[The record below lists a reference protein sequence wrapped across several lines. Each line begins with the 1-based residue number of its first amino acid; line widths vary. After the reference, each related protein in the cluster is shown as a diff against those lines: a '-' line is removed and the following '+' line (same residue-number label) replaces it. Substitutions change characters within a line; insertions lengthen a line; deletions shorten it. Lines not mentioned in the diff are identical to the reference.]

1 MSFGEGDGD
10 RQKSYR
16 SLQGISVLLF
26 AYPHFIVGKRFAYPH
41 FIVGYGVL
49 SP

>member
-16 SLQGISVLLF
+16 SLQGISVLL
-26 AYPHFIVGKRFAYPH
+26 
-41 FIVGYGVL
+41 IVGYGVL
-49 SP
+49 S